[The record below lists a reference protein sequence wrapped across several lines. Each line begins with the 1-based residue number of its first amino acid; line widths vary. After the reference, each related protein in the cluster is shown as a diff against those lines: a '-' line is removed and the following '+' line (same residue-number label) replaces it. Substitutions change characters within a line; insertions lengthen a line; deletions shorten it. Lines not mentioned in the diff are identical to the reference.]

1 MAVNIVAKEFREF
14 FNEEPTLITSA
25 PSRLD
30 FLNTH
35 QDYKGLPVVAVGIN
49 LRTYIAISR
58 SQDEFVVA
66 SGNLRDDNV
75 KYVDK
80 FSLSEL
86 KLLGGKWF
94 GDYIRALIMAF
105 MRHGY
110 SINPFK
116 AWIRSNVPIASG
128 LGSSGT
134 LLVAL
139 ASAINAINGFNLDR
153 RAIAEIAY
161 EAEHDVM
168 GIPCGRLDQYAA
180 AFGDIVVIET
190 KPPYNVEV
198 LPRLNG
204 VFLVVDTGI
213 RHSTADIHPKRQQE
227 IDEGLNKLLSMDI
240 SGSLRKKLGAH
251 YWEVHWDEIREDEIS
266 RFIEGLSD
274 VPRRRILYTLRANE
288 STKIALKVIKGE
300 AVDIKDLMRTLNLS
314 NAEVDSLISRYD
326 WREALIG
333 RVMTYQHRLLSEY
346 YDVSLPIIDE
356 LVNFLVNEGVYGA
369 KLSGAG
375 LGGSVIA
382 LVRDEAMAR
391 EILNKVLGRGLAP
404 RGWVVSIDGGVMV
417 HG

>member
-1 MAVNIVAKEFREF
+1 
-14 FNEEPTLITSA
+14 
-25 PSRLD
+25 
-30 FLNTH
+30 
-35 QDYKGLPVVAVGIN
+35 
-49 LRTYIAISR
+49 
-58 SQDEFVVA
+58 
-66 SGNLRDDNV
+66 
-75 KYVDK
+75 
-80 FSLSEL
+80 
-86 KLLGGKWF
+86 
-94 GDYIRALIMAF
+94 
-105 MRHGY
+105 
-110 SINPFK
+110 
-116 AWIRSNVPIASG
+116 
-128 LGSSGT
+128 
-134 LLVAL
+134 
-139 ASAINAINGFNLDR
+139 
-153 RAIAEIAY
+153 
-161 EAEHDVM
+161 M

-180 AFGDIVVIET
+180 AFGGDVVVIET

-227 IDEGLNKLLSMDI
+227 IDEGLNKLLSMDVP
-240 SGSLRKKLGAH
+240 GSLRKKLGTH

-266 RFIEGLSD
+266 QYIEGLSD
-274 VPRRRILYTLRANE
+274 ASRRRILYTLRANE
-288 STKIALKVIKGE
+288 STKLALKVIRGE

-356 LVNFLVNEGVYGA
+356 LVNFLVNEGAYGGA

-382 LVRDEAMAR
+382 LVKDETTAK
-391 EILNKVLGRGLAP
+391 EILSKVLSRGGLAP
-404 RGWVVSIDGGVMV
+404 RGGWVVSIDNGGVMV